1 MAGFRP
7 SFASCLYLAAALGA
21 ALPAA
26 AGEADVVGV
35 VVHREGPGTYAFDVT
50 VRHADTGWDHYAD
63 AWEVVLPDGKTVLA
77 TRTLL
82 HPHETEQPF
91 TRSER
96 IRIPAGVT
104 RVQVRAG
111 DNVAGMGGNTVVVDL
126 TRAQGERYRV
136 R

>member
-63 AWEVVLPDGKTVLA
+63 AWEVLLPDGKTVLA

-82 HPHETEQPF
+82 HPHEIEQPF
-91 TRSER
+91 TRSLSGVK
-96 IRIPAGVT
+96 IPAGVT
-104 RVQVRAG
+104 EVVVRAHDKVHG
-111 DNVAGMGGNTVVVDL
+111 YGGAEMRVAV
-126 TRAQGERYRV
+126 GE
-136 R
+136 